1 MAKAFYSEYVKHCLR
16 FYARH
21 ADPVFRNDID
31 RYNWNACESALRLY
45 SGKERGLLLEVYRG
59 TDTIPDNIYR
69 VSTMANVPQ
78 DTLWKLITELE
89 REVAKRR
96 GLL

>member
-45 SGKERGLLLEVYRG
+45 SGKEECSWKCIEAQTLYPI
-59 TDTIPDNIYR
+59 T
-69 VSTMANVPQ
+69 STGFRRWRMCLR
-78 DTLWKLITELE
+78 TLY
-89 REVAKRR
+89 
-96 GLL
+96 GN